1 MVGVGVW
8 GRGRGPLQTFRIYT
22 YSKNS
27 LRENRNRGH
36 TSRPRTP
43 NDLKPSNDT
52 SVRRRGRHRRARDTD
67 HRVDYGAVCRI
78 SSTFPSHHPRQG
90 IYTVT
95 RSSLNGPSCMFV
107 FTRGSAGFAR
117 RGLLA
122 AALALRLRFPRP
134 TIQTQLN
141 TLQRFGL
148 PPPPGGALGPRRL
161 GAVYIH
167 QSRCPLPTA
176 SASRRVAVAAARWA
190 ALFDSPPRLLR
201 PHRAL
206 RLAAFTCDT

>member
-1 MVGVGVW
+1 M
-8 GRGRGPLQTFRIYT
+8 GP
-22 YSKNS
+22 
-27 LRENRNRGH
+27 
-36 TSRPRTP
+36 SRRLEYIPIPKTPYERTATGDTRHVP
-43 NDLKPSNDT
+43 ARNDLKRYERTTTRATPA
-52 SVRRRGRHRRARDTD
+52 RARHRSP
-67 HRVDYGAVCRI
+67 CRLRCCVSDLFYLSVP
-78 SSTFPSHHPRQG
+78 SSASGYLHSYSIIAERP
-90 IYTVT
+90 VA
-95 RSSLNGPSCMFV
+95 CMFV
-107 FTRGSAGFAR
+107 HAITRGSAGFAR

-148 PPPPGGALGPRRL
+148 PPPPRGALGPRRL

-167 QSRCPLPTA
+167 QSRCPLHTA

>member
-1 MVGVGVW
+1 MTGHRHVTS
-8 GRGRGPLQTFRIYT
+8 P
-22 YSKNS
+22 
-27 LRENRNRGH
+27 H
-36 TSRPRTP
+36 TSSNGTTTRATP
-43 NDLKPSNDT
+43 A
-52 SVRRRGRHRRARDTD
+52 RARHRSPCRLRCCVSDLFDLSVPSSASAVSTQLPLD
-67 HRVDYGAVCRI
+67 HALN
-78 SSTFPSHHPRQG
+78 PR
-90 IYTVT
+90 
-95 RSSLNGPSCMFV
+95 SCL
-107 FTRGSAGFAR
+107 FTR

-122 AALALRLRFPRP
+122 AALAPLTALRLRFPRP

-141 TLQRFGL
+141 TLRRFGL
-148 PPPPGGALGPRRL
+148 PAPPGGALGPRRL

>member
-1 MVGVGVW
+1 MR
-8 GRGRGPLQTFRIYT
+8 RGLLFDSCVICVF
-22 YSKNS
+22 
-27 LRENRNRGH
+27 EFAV
-36 TSRPRTP
+36 TSFVVISYLLSDAGSRTP
-43 NDLKPSNDT
+43 DPECDVGQPRLSWDGPARWDVPRKPGPTQFFPGCRNAIANGLSYSRIIAE
-52 SVRRRGRHRRARDTD
+52 SVN
-67 HRVDYGAVCRI
+67 
-78 SSTFPSHHPRQG
+78 PR
-90 IYTVT
+90 
-95 RSSLNGPSCMFV
+95 SCL
-107 FTRGSAGFAR
+107 FTR

-141 TLQRFGL
+141 TLRRFGL
-148 PPPPGGALGPRRL
+148 PAPPGGALGPRRL

>member
-1 MVGVGVW
+1 M
-8 GRGRGPLQTFRIYT
+8 
-22 YSKNS
+22 
-27 LRENRNRGH
+27 
-36 TSRPRTP
+36 
-43 NDLKPSNDT
+43 
-52 SVRRRGRHRRARDTD
+52 
-67 HRVDYGAVCRI
+67 CRI
-78 SSTFPSHHPRQG
+78 SLTFPSHHPRQG
-90 IYTVT
+90 IYTRLATGKKLGRPRPCVGRPT
-95 RSSLNGPSCMFV
+95 GLGRPTQTWADPIFPRLLRLSYSRSSDRSLGIRESALV
-107 FTRGSAGFAR
+107 FRFTR

-141 TLQRFGL
+141 TLRRFGL
-148 PPPPGGALGPRRL
+148 PAPPGGALGPRRL